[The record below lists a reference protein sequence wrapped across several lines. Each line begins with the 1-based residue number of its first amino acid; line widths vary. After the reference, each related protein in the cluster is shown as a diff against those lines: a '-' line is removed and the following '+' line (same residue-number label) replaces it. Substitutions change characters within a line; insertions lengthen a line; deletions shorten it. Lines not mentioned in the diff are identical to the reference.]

1 MAVRRIAGGAIS
13 WRIFKPL
20 TGLRWRGESA
30 LLRGFLIIGR
40 IVNVRFGSFATDAFR
55 ARANQCPL
63 CLQ

>member
-30 LLRGFLIIGR
+30 LLRGFLFIGR
-40 IVNVRFGSFATDAFR
+40 IVDVRFGS
-55 ARANQCPL
+55 
-63 CLQ
+63 